1 MSQWIA
7 SILALALMLP
17 GSARSSTDPTND
29 PERERQIYKVMIDR
43 YANEPSLCVVQ
54 KADDFPALSGAR
66 GRIDPRANWK
76 YLGANEAEGR
86 AINRDFEDLARD
98 LRAPV
103 MGHYVQPDLL
113 AANMRLSDG
122 QGGCSPKLRLSAPAF
137 SGDTAFIDLTF
148 DCALCGL
155 GATYA
160 LRLRGG
166 KWQVL
171 AEWVHWVS

>member
-17 GSARSSTDPTND
+17 GSARASTDPTND

-43 YANEPSLCVVQ
+43 YATEPGLCVVQ
-54 KADDFPALSGAR
+54 KADDFPTWSGRR
-66 GRIDPRANWK
+66 GRIDPRANWRS
-76 YLGANEAEGR
+76 LSANQAEVR
-86 AINRDFEDLARD
+86 AINRDFEDLPRN
-98 LRAPV
+98 LRTPLT
-103 MGHYVQPDLL
+103 GHYVQPALL
-113 AANMRLSDG
+113 AADMRLSDG
-122 QGGCSPKLRLSAPAF
+122 QGACSPKLRLSAPAF
-137 SGDTAFIDLTF
+137 SGETAFIDLTF
-148 DCALCGL
+148 DCALCGV

-160 LRLRGG
+160 LRSRGG